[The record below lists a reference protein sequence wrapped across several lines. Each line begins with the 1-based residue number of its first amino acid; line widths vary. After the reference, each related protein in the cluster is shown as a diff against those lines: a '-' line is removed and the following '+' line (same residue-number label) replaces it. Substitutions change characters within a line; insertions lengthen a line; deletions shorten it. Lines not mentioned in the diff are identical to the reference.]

1 VKNISIKLY
10 IVMSGATPDWW
21 LRVALN
27 QTLDRLL

>member
-1 VKNISIKLY
+1 
-10 IVMSGATPDWW
+10 MSGATPDWW